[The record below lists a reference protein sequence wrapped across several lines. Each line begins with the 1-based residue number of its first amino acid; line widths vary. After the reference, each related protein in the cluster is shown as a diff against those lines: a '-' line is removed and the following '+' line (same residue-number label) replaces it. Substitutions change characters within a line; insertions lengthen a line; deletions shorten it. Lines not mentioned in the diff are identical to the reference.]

1 MHKLRKP
8 LFILL
13 ALLAIIGT
21 VTLDFFLPE
30 KSITTI
36 TGVEVKLTD
45 KDGPISK
52 ANPSDGPTVDV
63 YYIYT
68 NHASDIIRVYKN
80 IDTGWGWPYYFKF
93 NSADLQAKAKTL
105 EFDKKTALITSYG
118 WRFDVM
124 SWFPN
129 VVNIQIAEPDS
140 TTWSFWRWFGF
151 SLWGLLLLVLA
162 IGTYRITRIKNKS
175 PTSNTQEQ

>member
-1 MHKLRKP
+1 MPKLRKI
-8 LFILL
+8 LFVIL
-13 ALLAIIGT
+13 ALFALIGT

-68 NHASDIIRVYKN
+68 NH
-80 IDTGWGWPYYFKF
+80 
-93 NSADLQAKAKTL
+93 
-105 EFDKKTALITSYG
+105 
-118 WRFDVM
+118 
-124 SWFPN
+124 
-129 VVNIQIAEPDS
+129 S
-140 TTWSFWRWFGF
+140 TD
-151 SLWGLLLLVLA
+151 
-162 IGTYRITRIKNKS
+162 
-175 PTSNTQEQ
+175 